1 MTVTQF
7 KSLSPL
13 GTPLIRVTD
22 SGQRDSLASVIALH
36 LTNTG
41 SVFLELPDGR
51 LAIVV
56 TVDGTT
62 WLPQGPGEDV
72 PG

>member
-1 MTVTQF
+1 MTVTQS
-7 KSLSPL
+7 KYLSPL

-22 SGQRDSLASVIALH
+22 AGRRDSLAAAIALRISE
-36 LTNTG
+36 TG

-56 TVDGTT
+56 TVDGAT
-62 WLPQGPGEDV
+62 WLPPAADEDV
-72 PG
+72 IS